1 MIELTAHEEPSRETA
16 RRRLAENQLKGWRKH
31 MWCIPRVAGT
41 HVAAW
46 GVPALYAQTPDL
58 LRPVVCFDESPT

>member
-16 RRRLAENQLKGWRKH
+16 RRKH